1 MTQNGARTYL
11 HLASTSGTASKPGS
25 IRMKMVFLRAIA
37 VAGAAMLVWTA
48 AAVAQPPAGPRP
60 QASTAVIDST
70 GQPWRGDLS
79 GVWQPPYTSD
89 LTRGTQAALTPW
101 GQERFAK
108 FNGTLDPCL
117 PQGVTRQ
124 MNAPD
129 PIEIIQTPKKIAIL
143 YESWHIFRSIPTDGR
158 AHPKDVDPTWFGNSV
173 AKWEDDTLV
182 IDVVGMYDKT
192 TLDTVGH
199 PHSDEV
205 HLVERLRRTGPTT
218 MSYEVTV
225 DDPKAYVA
233 PWKQSRVLQLK
244 PGIELMEYVCLENE
258 KDRSHL
264 VGTK

>member
-1 MTQNGARTYL
+1 
-11 HLASTSGTASKPGS
+11 
-25 IRMKMVFLRAIA
+25 
-37 VAGAAMLVWTA
+37 
-48 AAVAQPPAGPRP
+48 
-60 QASTAVIDST
+60 
-70 GQPWRGDLS
+70 
-79 GVWQPPYTSD
+79 
-89 LTRGTQAALTPW
+89 
-101 GQERFAK
+101 
-108 FNGTLDPCL
+108 
-117 PQGVTRQ
+117 
-124 MNAPD
+124 
-129 PIEIIQTPKKIAIL
+129 
-143 YESWHIFRSIPTDGR
+143 
-158 AHPKDVDPTWFGNSV
+158 V

-199 PHSDEV
+199 PHSDAV

-244 PGIELMEYVCLENE
+244 PGLELMEYVCLENE